1 MKTLKNNAA
10 SMLYEKA
17 KAIGKDRTAS
27 WRCIHL
33 KCPAAEQGQALR
45 SSFVLRIASD
55 LLTDED
61 GYIYHCSDGDIFIL
75 FQGALTPILRKLGGQ
90 FDDFRHERIEHVM
103 EQDHIGIFDLR
114 MHWPDFY
121 ELCYNKA
128 MKPMQAQQE
137 NTRVLPAHS

>member
-17 KAIGKDRTAS
+17 KSIGKERPDS

-33 KCPAAEQGQALR
+33 KCPSTEQNQPLR

-55 LLTDED
+55 LLADED

-75 FQGALTPILRKLGGQ
+75 FQGALMPILRKLGGK
-90 FDDFRHERIEHVM
+90 FDDFRHERLDNVM
-103 EQDHIGIFDLR
+103 EQEHIGIFDLR
-114 MHWPDFY
+114 MQWPDFY
-121 ELCYNKA
+121 EICYNKA
-128 MKPMQAQQE
+128 LKNFPATQGTKA
-137 NTRVLPAHS
+137 LPAHS